1 MHNVMKAAVLALG
14 LASLAAPAFAASP
27 IGASPIG
34 TWETSTGESRYKV
47 VACGD
52 NGEICAKLIWLRK
65 DAQTPDNLAYLNT
78 WVVNGARPVDG
89 NSWKGTVR
97 FEGQTVGGQVTLV
110 SGNAMQLKG
119 CKLAFCKSVEF
130 RRI

>member
-1 MHNVMKAAVLALG
+1 MKNVMTAAVLALG
-14 LASLAAPAFAASP
+14 LASLAAPALA
-27 IGASPIG
+27 ASPIG
-34 TWETSTGESRYKV
+34 TWETSSGESRYKV

-65 DAQTPDNLAYLNT
+65 DARTPDNLAYLNK
-78 WVVNGARPVDG
+78 WVVNGARPVND

-97 FEGQTVGGQVTLV
+97 FDGQTVGGQVTLV
-110 SGNAMQLKG
+110 GGNSMQLKG